1 MLYNNSFVENYLLE
15 YVRSD
20 SMNLFYSWL
29 MAFVILYTKTE
40 ANKYASVYI
49 SFLDLATEFAG

>member
-1 MLYNNSFVENYLLE
+1 MLYDNCFVENYLLE

-40 ANKYASVYI
+40 ANKYASVYSVI
-49 SFLDLATEFAG
+49 S